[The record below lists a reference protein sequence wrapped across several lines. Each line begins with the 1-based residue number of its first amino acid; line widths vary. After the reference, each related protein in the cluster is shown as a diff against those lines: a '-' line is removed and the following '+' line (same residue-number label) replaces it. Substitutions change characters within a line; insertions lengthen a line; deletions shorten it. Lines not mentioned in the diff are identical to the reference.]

1 MSIVS
6 ELWIID
12 VWISMHTCCNRSFW
26 LLLKSIRFNKLQT
39 IAFSISES
47 YNSFLFIALCMQQC
61 YNVFVQ
67 IVLER
72 EMNARNNKK
81 NNQMKRMSILFY
93 FCFFVI
99 IEENN
104 NQCVCVY
111 FTFDCFIFFWC
122 LLFNILCHMFHTKKK
137 IETKTSEFFMPL

>member
-1 MSIVS
+1 
-6 ELWIID
+6 
-12 VWISMHTCCNRSFW
+12 
-26 LLLKSIRFNKLQT
+26 
-39 IAFSISES
+39 
-47 YNSFLFIALCMQQC
+47 
-61 YNVFVQ
+61 
-67 IVLER
+67 
-72 EMNARNNKK
+72 
-81 NNQMKRMSILFY
+81 MKRMSILFY

-137 IETKTSEFFMPL
+137 QIETRTSEFFMPL